1 MLCRVIP
8 AGTILKD
15 VRTEIF
21 DKITFARQLGTY
33 PLLVGIPL
41 KLDPGRSFD
50 VLVTDHGHR
59 SITGIPVPIDI
70 DRLPI
75 KLLNMLP
82 GLDNKQVAEVM
93 RGRPFKDKEDIMKR
107 TSIRGEILDIIL
119 F

>member
-1 MLCRVIP
+1 MLRRLIP

-41 KLDPGRSFD
+41 ELDPGLSFD
-50 VLVTDHGHR
+50 ILVTDHGHR

-70 DRLPI
+70 NRLPI

-82 GLDNKQVAEVM
+82 GIDNKQVAEVM
-93 RGRPFKDKEDIMKR
+93 RQRPFRDKEDVMDR
-107 TSIRGEILDIIL
+107 TSIRGNILDHIL
-119 F
+119 